1 MPLRISLRNTD
12 FFKEIQ
18 RYLTTMH
25 GNQVPVIELSFIDNF
40 SWKKL
45 SLNLIREV
53 AGLEQEEYMYENCR
67 DNKYFLIY
75 LDTYVRNNVSI
86 TKIWLCKVMSEKR
99 GWQVTRSPPLNPPLF
114 AIYVVWSA
122 NYASTNSLD
131 SVRGEFHH
139 PGFDGNWPTIIRIFF
154 SLIHVHCYWMS
165 SPSSKWESRVR
176 PRFHLVVF
184 MYGVNQEN

>member
-45 SLNLIREV
+45 SLNLTREI

-67 DNKYFLIY
+67 DNKYFLIN
-75 LDTYVRNNVSI
+75 LGTEARNNDSI
-86 TKIWLCKVMSEKR
+86 TKIWLCKVMSKNR
-99 GWQVTRSPPLNPPLF
+99 GWQVTKSPPLNLTWVPEIQSQTDRNCHFGPFF
-114 AIYVVWSA
+114 AILPITTQNIKNLKKWKKH
-122 NYASTNSLD
+122 L
-131 SVRGEFHH
+131 E
-139 PGFDGNWPTIIRIFF
+139 
-154 SLIHVHCYWMS
+154 MS
-165 SPSSKWESRVR
+165 SIYTYVPKITI
-176 PRFHLVVF
+176 
-184 MYGVNQEN
+184 M

>member
-1 MPLRISLRNTD
+1 MPWRIFLRQTD

-67 DNKYFLIY
+67 DNKYFLIN
-75 LDTYVRNNVSI
+75 LDTEVRNNDSI

-99 GWQVTRSPPLNPPLF
+99 GWQVTKSPPLNPPLDATF
-114 AIYVVWSA
+114 LTK
-122 NYASTNSLD
+122 NK
-131 SVRGEFHH
+131 
-139 PGFDGNWPTIIRIFF
+139 FF
-154 SLIHVHCYWMS
+154 SFLVKTWCCLLNNIQSALNLNKLKVQAAVRDGML
-165 SPSSKWESRVR
+165 SKFLYVNLNFLYQLLNFFCWI
-176 PRFHLVVF
+176 VF
-184 MYGVNQEN
+184 WRDFN

>member
-45 SLNLIREV
+45 SLNLTREV
-53 AGLEQEEYMYENCR
+53 AGLEQEEYMFEKCR
-67 DNKYFLIY
+67 DNKYFLIN
-75 LDTYVRNNVSI
+75 LATEVRNNDSV

-99 GWQVTRSPPLNPPLF
+99 GWQVTTSPPLNPPLH
-114 AIYVVWSA
+114 IMM
-122 NYASTNSLD
+122 
-131 SVRGEFHH
+131 
-139 PGFDGNWPTIIRIFF
+139 GNLIQQDQLYEIHQWDWTITC
-154 SLIHVHCYWMS
+154 IHNVMVITKITCIH
-165 SPSSKWESRVR
+165 
-176 PRFHLVVF
+176 
-184 MYGVNQEN
+184 Q

>member
-1 MPLRISLRNTD
+1 MPLCISLRNTD

-45 SLNLIREV
+45 SLNLTREI

-67 DNKYFLIY
+67 DNKYFLIN
-75 LDTYVRNNVSI
+75 LDTEVRNNDSI

-99 GWQVTRSPPLNPPLF
+99 GWQVTKSPPLNPPLMKQL
-114 AIYVVWSA
+114 AKSLQIRPYWLQGCL
-122 NYASTNSLD
+122 NKNSCSGPL
-131 SVRGEFHH
+131 SCG
-139 PGFDGNWPTIIRIFF
+139 
-154 SLIHVHCYWMS
+154 L
-165 SPSSKWESRVR
+165 
-176 PRFHLVVF
+176 RFP
-184 MYGVNQEN
+184 